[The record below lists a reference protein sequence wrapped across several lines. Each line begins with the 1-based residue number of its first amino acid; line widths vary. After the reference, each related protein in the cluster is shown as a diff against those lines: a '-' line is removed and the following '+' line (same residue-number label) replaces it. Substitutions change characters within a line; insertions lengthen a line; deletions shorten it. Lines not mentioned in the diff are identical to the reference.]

1 MAGETQDP
9 SIGWGGE
16 VWLSSD
22 DTIANLAELVQV
34 KQFKVPGVTVDQ
46 QEVTHL
52 KSPGRMKEFL
62 DALGE
67 GEEVGIVLN
76 FRPDSDTD
84 LAAEEW
90 EANRGRRAIRF
101 NVPIGGVPVKTYDGI
116 FSFAG
121 YDRGEVTPDGVMEAT
136 VNVKLSGPLTS
147 SPYVEPV

>member
-22 DTIANLAELVQV
+22 DNVANLSELVQV
-34 KQFKVPGVTVDQ
+34 KQFKIPSISVDQ
-46 QEVTHL
+46 VETTHL

-67 GEEVGIVLN
+67 GEEVGVVLN

-84 LAAEEW
+84 IAAETW
-90 EANRGRRAIRF
+90 EAGRGQRAIRF
-101 NVPIGGVPVKTYDGI
+101 NVPIGGTPVKTYDGI
-116 FSFAG
+116 FAFAG
-121 YDRGEVTPDGVMEAT
+121 YDRGEVTPDGLMEAT
-136 VNVKLSGPLTS
+136 LSIKLSGPLTS
-147 SPYVEPV
+147 SAYVAP